1 MKYLIDTNICVYII
15 NSRFE
20 GSKNWITNVGLDNVF
35 ISAITVAELEYG
47 ISKSNRQEETQ
58 QALYKFLSGFNIL
71 DFDLSCS
78 QAYGKIRYELQK
90 KGSPIGNM
98 DMLIAATAK
107 AKDMTIVT
115 NNMRE
120 FSRIDSLVCEN
131 WVESPP

>member
-1 MKYLIDTNICVYII
+1 MRYLIDTNICVYII
-15 NSRFE
+15 NSRVE
-20 GSKNWITNVGLDNVF
+20 GSKNWIANVGIDNVF

-58 QALYKFLSGFNIL
+58 QALYKFLSGFNLI

-98 DMLIAATAK
+98 DMLIAATAR
-107 AKDMTIVT
+107 AKEMTIVT
-115 NNMRE
+115 NNIRE
-120 FSRIDSLVCEN
+120 FSRIDALLYAN